1 VIIGILGNGRATLQ
15 GSSLREV
22 CDTGMIEEML
32 IVMLK
37 AVMVLWEMDK
47 ILLMIPPAHS
57 PRV

>member
-1 VIIGILGNGRATLQ
+1 MITGILGNGKATLQ
-15 GSSLREV
+15 GSSLMEV
-22 CDTGMIEEML
+22 CDIGMLEEML

-57 PRV
+57 PTV